1 MKKYLFNRVLRS
13 IFSIIMVMLLS
24 IVLIFSLYPLQKIIE
39 EDADIEST
47 KRAQGEDAT
56 KVKTLEVLEYYGYT
70 NYVSIE
76 DYCVEVTGDNNGPL
90 YKTCINRSDTNEHKQ
105 NYLKKY
111 RDLGWE
117 EITLKEY
124 TFKGEGKRTNADV
137 VTRAIVNRGDY
148 TITPGQEFKQIERLR
163 TIDGEKNS
171 FNKYEEELMESK
183 LFGELTVPEDKLIK
197 LNISSSEDK
206 QTLSSFKLKSGT
218 NEYSFDGTIKNQS
231 GSIIYGTSII
241 PSNEEVE
248 IVIDLKLSQ
257 IPFGDIE
264 IYFGSSDTSGNFRI
278 EASVVEKY
286 IGENEDD
293 FLYESDG
300 KTVVTYN
307 NIVYFQKRR
316 NPFSIFW
323 SWISNVINLDTK
335 NTVESYVQY
344 DPETE
349 KFLTESDSYEFEFGY
364 YTGKNL
370 DKYNSETMEYLTKE
384 SDSDLDYTQLTI
396 QNADLTENTF
406 LSIAGIKTKVDVES
420 GLTIKNAVVNKVYK
434 NSENHEEGGSLA
446 IEVTFSDGSKE
457 NITKDVRA
465 FLQYDIPVYVGD
477 DNVWYFGNTRT
488 SKMYNETIK
497 DWGNRGKLL
506 DIQRE
511 LNLIEFM
518 PAADLRGYKVQ
529 LDEYGAPA
537 LTCRGCKHKYTIY
550 FDNAFPYIHFNFV
563 NFSLGESIFFDKGKD
578 VLNLLFD
585 NQGEI
590 LTEDIVFP
598 NGETKEAS
606 ISSFHTCTFNGNEA
620 LNQHLYVDNYTKC
633 SNIQTESS
641 MIATSFIIGIFATLI
656 AYFIGVP
663 VGVLMSRFKDRIF
676 DKVAMVYIIIM
687 FSVPSLA
694 YIYFFQVIA
703 TGLFD
708 IEVVYKYGDIST
720 YILPIVSLSLGSIA
734 SMMMWTRRYMIDQ
747 GNSDYVKF
755 ARAKGLSE
763 SQIFFKHTL
772 RNAIVPIAHGVPGSI
787 IGAVAGA
794 LVTEEIYNVPGTG
807 KLMVTAIKQYDN
819 WIAIGLICFYSVL
832 GIISMILGDIV
843 ITLVDPRISFV
854 DTGGRK

>member
-1 MKKYLFNRVLRS
+1 MRKYLFNRVLRS
-13 IFSIIMVMLLS
+13 IFSVIMVMLLS

-70 NYVSIE
+70 NYVSLN
-76 DYCVEVTGDNNGPL
+76 DYCAEVIGDDNGPRF
-90 YKTCINRSDTNEHKQ
+90 KTCISRDDTNEHKQ

-124 TFKGEGKRTNADV
+124 TFNGEGKRTNADV
-137 VTRAIVNRGDY
+137 VTRSIVENGGYQIKD
-148 TITPGQEFKQIERLR
+148 GQKFVTL
-163 TIDGEKNS
+163 
-171 FNKYEEELMESK
+171 ES
-183 LFGELTVPEDKLIK
+183 
-197 LNISSSEDK
+197 N
-206 QTLSSFKLKSGT
+206 
-218 NEYSFDGTIKNQS
+218 
-231 GSIIYGTSII
+231 
-241 PSNEEVE
+241 
-248 IVIDLKLSQ
+248 
-257 IPFGDIE
+257 
-264 IYFGSSDTSGNFRI
+264 NF
-278 EASVVEKY
+278 EPHP
-286 IGENEDD
+286 DD

-307 NIVYFQKRR
+307 NIIYFQKRR

-323 SWISNVINLDTK
+323 SWFTNVINLDTK
-335 NTVESYVQY
+335 NTIESYVQY
-344 DPETE
+344 DPETD
-349 KFLTESDSYEFEFGY
+349 KFLTEDDSYEFEFGY
-364 YTGKNL
+364 YLGKNN
-370 DKYNSETMEYLTKE
+370 DYNPTNIEYVSSEDDEYLE
-384 SDSDLDYTQLTI
+384 YSQITI
-396 QNADLTENTF
+396 QNDDLSETAY
-406 LSIAGIKTKVDVES
+406 LSVGGISTGVKVDS
-420 GLTIKNAVVNKVYK
+420 GLEIKDAIVNKSFTN
-434 NSENHEEGGSLA
+434 NSNHQDGGTLS
-446 IEVTFSDGSKE
+446 IEVTFSDGSKKT
-457 NITKDVRA
+457 ISKDIKA
-465 FLQYDIPVYVGD
+465 FIQYDIPVYVGD

-488 SKMYNETIK
+488 TIIFK
-497 DWGNRGKLL
+497 EEIRDWSNGGKRVEVE
-506 DIQRE
+506 RE
-511 LNLIEFM
+511 LYNIEFM
-518 PAADLRGYKVQ
+518 ESAAKRGYKIQ

-537 LTCRGCKHKYTIY
+537 LTCQGCEHKYKIY
-550 FDNAFPYIHFNFV
+550 FDNTFPYIHFNFF
-563 NFSLGESIFFDKGKD
+563 NLSLGESIFFDKGKD
-578 VLNLLFD
+578 VINLLFD

-590 LTEDIVFP
+590 VTEDIVFP
-598 NGETKEAS
+598 NGETKKAS
-606 ISSFHTCTFNGNEA
+606 ISSFHTCTYNKNEA
-620 LNQHLYVDNYTKC
+620 LNQYLFVDNYTKC
-633 SNIQTESS
+633 SNIQNESS

-663 VGVLMSRFKDRIF
+663 VGVLMSRFKDRVF

-708 IEVVYKYGDIST
+708 IEVVYKYGDVST

>member
-13 IFSIIMVMLLS
+13 IFSVIMVMLLS

-70 NYVSIE
+70 NFVSLN
-76 DYCVEVTGDNNGPL
+76 DYCAEVIGDDNGPRF
-90 YKTCINRSDTNEHKQ
+90 KTCISRNDTNEHKQ

-124 TFKGEGKRTNADV
+124 TFKGDGKRENADV
-137 VTRAIVNRGDY
+137 VTR
-148 TITPGQEFKQIERLR
+148 
-163 TIDGEKNS
+163 
-171 FNKYEEELMESK
+171 
-183 LFGELTVPEDKLIK
+183 
-197 LNISSSEDK
+197 
-206 QTLSSFKLKSGT
+206 
-218 NEYSFDGTIKNQS
+218 
-231 GSIIYGTSII
+231 
-241 PSNEEVE
+241 E
-248 IVIDLKLSQ
+248 IVDNGGYEMKEGQKFITLEVNDFK
-257 IPFGDIE
+257 PHP
-264 IYFGSSDTSGNFRI
+264 
-278 EASVVEKY
+278 
-286 IGENEDD
+286 DD

-323 SWISNVINLDTK
+323 SWISNVITLDTK
-335 NTVESYVQY
+335 NTVETYVQY
-344 DPETE
+344 DPETGD
-349 KFLTESDSYEFEFGY
+349 FLTEDDLYTFEFGY
-364 YTGKNL
+364 YLGKNN
-370 DKYNSETMEYLTKE
+370 KYNPTEFKYVSSENDEYLEYGQITV
-384 SDSDLDYTQLTI
+384 
-396 QNADLTENTF
+396 QNEDETETTY
-406 LSIAGIKTKVDVES
+406 LSIGGIATKVNAET
-420 GLTIKNAVVNKVYK
+420 GLTIKDAIVSKIFANDND
-434 NSENHEEGGSLA
+434 HEEGGSLS
-446 IEVTFSDGSKE
+446 IDITYSDDTKEVV
-457 NITKDVRA
+457 TKDVKS
-465 FLQYDIPVYVGD
+465 FIQYDIPVYIGD
-477 DNVWYFGNTRT
+477 DNVWYFGNTR
-488 SKMYNETIK
+488 SGIIYEEDIK
-497 DWGNRGKLL
+497 DWDNNGKWTT
-506 DIQRE
+506 IYRE
-511 LNLIEFM
+511 LNKLVFSES
-518 PAADLRGYKVQ
+518 AAKRGYKVQ

-537 LTCRGCKHKYTIY
+537 LTCKGCKYKYKVY
-550 FDNAFPYIHFNFV
+550 FDNAFPYIHFNFL

-578 VLNLLFD
+578 VINLLFD

-590 LTEDIVFP
+590 VTENVVFP
-598 NGETKEAS
+598 NGESKKAS
-606 ISSFHTCTFNGNEA
+606 ISSLHTCTYNKNEA
-620 LNQHLYVDNYTKC
+620 LNQHLFVDNYTKC
-633 SNIQTESS
+633 SNIQKESS

-663 VGVLMSRFKDRIF
+663 VGVLMSRYKDRVF

-708 IEVVYKYGDIST
+708 IEVVYKYGDVST